1 MSNADNSWKPKAH
14 LSVRRS
20 TQDRFLITYEK
31 LSYCNEDCIVGM
43 VVVDPVRDSQQ
54 FAEDLLA
61 ALGDYL
67 SRRNLQ
73 DIINVCERKLEEW
86 G

>member
-1 MSNADNSWKPKAH
+1 MWKPKAH

-20 TQDRFLITYEK
+20 TQDRFLITYEQLTF
-31 LSYCNEDCIVGM
+31 LSDTDIDQQKQSE
-43 VVVDPVRDSQQ
+43 Q

>member
-1 MSNADNSWKPKAH
+1 MWKPKAH
-14 LSVRRS
+14 LSVRRG
-20 TQDRFLITYEK
+20 TQDRFLITYEQLCF
-31 LSYCNEDCIVGM
+31 LSDEFRQCLNEDIDCV
-43 VVVDPVRDSQQ
+43 SQSEQ